1 MTRTDPEY
9 YRATS
14 GASSGAGLTS
24 DVWGGLM
31 SKFTSHGGG
40 AAAGGYGPTGG
51 GSGNSAMRGIP
62 SQVRPGMA
70 GLAAA
75 DIPAA
80 GSVMGVPGP
89 FMQITPNTPAGL
101 GAGDAGG
108 VPVLASQGAIPRV
121 RWQPTGAEQP
131 AGPVVANN
139 YPNLRGLAS
148 QAGVWS

>member
-1 MTRTDPEY
+1 MERTDPNFYQSTFE
-9 YRATS
+9 
-14 GASSGAGLTS
+14 GSGAGMPA
-24 DVWGGLM
+24 DIWGKLV
-31 SKFTSHGGG
+31 SKFASHGGG
-40 AAAGGYGPTGG
+40 AGGYDSTGG

>member
-1 MTRTDPEY
+1 MERTDPNFYQSTFE
-9 YRATS
+9 
-14 GASSGAGLTS
+14 GSGAGMPA
-24 DVWGGLM
+24 DIWGKLV
-31 SKFTSHGGG
+31 SKFASHGGG
-40 AAAGGYGPTGG
+40 GGGYDSAGG

-121 RWQPTGAEQP
+121 RWQATGAEQP